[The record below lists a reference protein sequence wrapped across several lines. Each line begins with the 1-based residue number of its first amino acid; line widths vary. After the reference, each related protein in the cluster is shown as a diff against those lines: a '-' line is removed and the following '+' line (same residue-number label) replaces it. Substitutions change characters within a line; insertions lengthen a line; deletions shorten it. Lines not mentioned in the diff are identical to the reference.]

1 MEKLLLQPA
10 NELMSSNS
18 SSSNSND
25 DDRGSQTTREQL
37 SKDDSLRPSNKKS
50 KDEAIY
56 KRELRKK
63 KNR

>member
-1 MEKLLLQPA
+1 
-10 NELMSSNS
+10 MSSNS